1 MTKDYIVTLER
12 DREVDP
18 LDERTVGRNAS
29 KCPRTVFVYDY
40 DGKLLKIVN
49 LGMPVM
55 RIAADG
61 RSNAQ
66 YVIGVNPDFALAKYD
81 L

>member
-1 MTKDYIVTLER
+1 MQVNVPVR
-12 DREVDP
+12 
-18 LDERTVGRNAS
+18 
-29 KCPRTVFVYDY
+29 FVYDY

-61 RSNAQ
+61 RSNAL

>member
-1 MTKDYIVTLER
+1 MQVN
-12 DREVDP
+12 V
-18 LDERTVGRNAS
+18 
-29 KCPRTVFVYDY
+29 PRTVFVYDY

-61 RSNAQ
+61 RSNAL

>member
-1 MTKDYIVTLER
+1 MKGL
-12 DREVDP
+12 
-18 LDERTVGRNAS
+18 LDVMQVNV
-29 KCPRTVFVYDY
+29 PVYDY
-40 DGKLLKIVN
+40 NGKLLKIVD

-61 RSNAQ
+61 RSNAL
-66 YVIGVNPDFALAKYD
+66 YAIGVNSDFVLAKYD

>member
-29 KCPRTVFVYDY
+29 KPRTVFVYDY

-49 LGMPVM
+49 LGMPV

-61 RSNAQ
+61 RSTFQ
-66 YVIGVNPDFALAKYD
+66 M
-81 L
+81 